1 MTANEVFALA
11 AGWLVQ
17 TPEESDD
24 VKPFVPGMLNV
35 LLAEA
40 LPYENALRRQEGQ
53 EELKE
58 APKVTAASMETE
70 IDYRPVLLR
79 IALPYGLAADFDGR
93 WFGSLAAQ
101 KWYMD
106 DAHQTTDWCGDA
118 IGRLVGLTTF
128 VVQNMAQCNR
138 RCAYHLICACDN
150 RRRITTQNQPKR

>member
-40 LPYENALRRQEGQ
+40 LPYENALRRQEGL

-58 APKVTAASMETE
+58 APKVTAASMEEE

-79 IALPYGLAADFDGR
+79 IALTYGLAADFCR
-93 WFGSLAAQ
+93 AAENNAM
-101 KWYMD
+101 MD
-106 DAHQTTDWCGDA
+106 DFRAKYVTALWESQQAKSETIQD
-118 IGRLVGLTTF
+118 L
-128 VVQNMAQCNR
+128 
-138 RCAYHLICACDN
+138 Y
-150 RRRITTQNQPKR
+150 